1 MAIRTFLA
9 IDINKAVGKSL
20 RAVDDAL
27 AGLEAKIKPVAPANR
42 HVTVKFLGDVE
53 DARVNDVCRA
63 AADIAGQVRPFE
75 FQVGPALTVPP
86 AGRKLKMVWAEV
98 SETTGRLRQIGDAC
112 EESFE
117 KLGFPRQRR
126 PFRPHITLA
135 RVKFCRD
142 PQPVR
147 QAIEQLATTVFGRCL
162 ASQLTVYSSLLTRS
176 GPVYQAMARCD
187 LGG

>member
-1 MAIRTFLA
+1 RPVGVGGGGVLHEGAAAGIA
-9 IDINKAVGKSL
+9 ADPAAVGHPLQEGLGESL
-20 RAVDDAL
+20 HALPAAAVDIRKAQHMRRQRS
-27 AGLEAKIKPVAPANR
+27 GRIAPDIFG
-42 HVTVKFLGDVE
+42 HE
-53 DARVNDVCRA
+53 D
-63 AADIAGQVRPFE
+63 Q
-75 FQVGPALTVPP
+75 
-86 AGRKLKMVWAEV
+86 
-98 SETTGRLRQIGDAC
+98 
-112 EESFE
+112 
-117 KLGFPRQRR
+117 PRQRR